1 MALKLRIQKDAIKL
15 ILSAAMNHR
24 RYSNIYKDDFVT
36 DDVER
41 NMADTVN
48 SDKRFVYDA
57 DLREIFF
64 NSYEKTLLTDGQGK
78 ILLMNPVAEAHW
90 GSC

>member
-1 MALKLRIQKDAIKL
+1 
-15 ILSAAMNHR
+15 MNHR
-24 RYSNIYKDDFVT
+24 RYSIIYKDDFII

-57 DLREIFF
+57 DLRGIFF
-64 NSYEKTLLTDGQGK
+64 NSYEK
-78 ILLMNPVAEAHW
+78 H
-90 GSC
+90 S

>member
-15 ILSAAMNHR
+15 ILSAAMSHR
-24 RYSNIYKDDFVT
+24 RYSNIYKDDFII

-48 SDKRFVYDA
+48 SDKRFVYEA

-64 NSYEKTLLTDGQGK
+64 NSYEK
-78 ILLMNPVAEAHW
+78 H
-90 GSC
+90 S